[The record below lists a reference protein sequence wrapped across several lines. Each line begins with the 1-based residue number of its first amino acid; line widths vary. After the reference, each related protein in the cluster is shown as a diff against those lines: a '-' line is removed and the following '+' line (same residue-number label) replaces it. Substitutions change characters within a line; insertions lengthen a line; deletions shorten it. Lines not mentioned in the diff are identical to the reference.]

1 MARVSIIGSFIDVI
15 NAFSSK
21 SEGNEIRTIVDNRE
35 SILKKYGDKRLLVKT
50 MSEKEF
56 ERVSNDKEP
65 TGIRARI
72 KSSGGANGGKEF
84 DGSMEGAKQ
93 TNDIDNDIDRGEK

>member
-21 SEGNEIRTIVDNRE
+21 SEGNEIRTIVANRE
-35 SILKKYGDKRLLVKT
+35 SILKKYGDKRLLAKT
-50 MSEKEF
+50 MAEKEF
-56 ERVSNDKEP
+56 ERVSKDKEP

-72 KSSGGANGGKEF
+72 KPSGGANGGKEI
-84 DGSMEGAKQ
+84 DEHMEVAKQ
-93 TNDIDNDIDRGEK
+93 TNDIDRGEK